1 MMDHER
7 RKDEDRLSVASDT
20 APREQEAGARAAAQ
34 HAGSAAVKAMLSPDA
49 VRVANNFYAAFASR
63 DTAAMR
69 SFYGAGVHFHD
80 PLFGNLRG
88 IEQVMLMWTSIMPK
102 ADPFRIA
109 PGPAST
115 PTMRSDGAWEVRVH
129 WDAHYGLGKA
139 RITNHSD
146 TTLAIK
152 DGRIID
158 QHDVWNL
165 AAWTAQA
172 LPSHLGGHVVTDVL
186 LQAAAHSYIVV
197 VDMIRR
203 LHHSES

>member
-1 MMDHER
+1 MDYER
-7 RKDEDRLSVASDT
+7 RADHDRVGGDT
-20 APREQEAGARAAAQ
+20 APREQEASARATQ
-34 HAGSAAVKAMLSPDA
+34 HAGNAAVKGMLAPDA
-49 VRVANNFYAAFASR
+49 IRVANDFYAAFAQR

-69 SFYGAGVHFHD
+69 SFYSGSVHFHD
-80 PLFGNLRG
+80 PLFGNLHG
-88 IEQVMLMWTSIMPK
+88 VEQVMLMWTSIMPK
-102 ADPFRIA
+102 ADPFRIS

-158 QHDVWNL
+158 QNDSWNL

-172 LPSHLGGHVVTDVL
+172 LPSHLGGHLVTDVL
-186 LQAAAHSYIVV
+186 LHAAAHSYIVV

>member
-1 MMDHER
+1 MMGHER
-7 RKDEDRLSVASDT
+7 RADQDRVSTGADA
-20 APREQEAGARAAAQ
+20 APREQEGSARAAAQ
-34 HAGSAAVKAMLSPDA
+34 HAGDSAVKGMLAPDA
-49 VRVANNFYAAFASR
+49 IRVANDFYAAFASR
-63 DTAAMR
+63 DAAAMR
-69 SFYGAGVHFHD
+69 SFYSAGVHFHD

-88 IEQVMLMWTSIMPK
+88 IDQVMLMWTSIMPK

-152 DGRIID
+152 DGRIVAQSD
-158 QHDVWNL
+158 AWNL

-186 LQAAAHSYIVV
+186 LHAAAHSYIVV

-203 LHHSES
+203 LHHTES